1 MTYITIQIE
10 PLAFMRGR
18 TLSDAIIIL
27 DEAQNTSVQQ
37 IKMFLTRMGLGSKM
51 IITGDMTQIDL
62 PPQQKSGLKDAMEV
76 LKDIKGIGFVHF
88 NQKDIVRHKLV
99 QRIVEAYEQHD
110 EQAKRER
117 EERKAAQQKSVDEMD
132 QKNNNN

>member
-1 MTYITIQIE
+1 
-10 PLAFMRGR
+10 MRGR
-18 TLSDAIIIL
+18 TLSEAIIIL

-76 LKDIKGIGFVHF
+76 LKDIKGISFVHF

-99 QRIVEAYEQHD
+99 QRIVDAYNKH
-110 EQAKRER
+110 
-117 EERKAAQQKSVDEMD
+117 
-132 QKNNNN
+132 